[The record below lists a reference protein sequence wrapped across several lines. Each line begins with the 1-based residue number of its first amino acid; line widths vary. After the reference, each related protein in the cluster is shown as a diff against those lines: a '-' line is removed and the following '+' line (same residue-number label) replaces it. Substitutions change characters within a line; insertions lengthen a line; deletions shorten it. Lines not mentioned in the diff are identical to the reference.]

1 MTADQ
6 HTCTETVLTTTPEAA
21 VVANLGTASYVLAD
35 VEDRARNFYQWGSMG
50 STTAL
55 GLGLA
60 LATDEQVTV
69 LEGDGSLLMSLGA
82 LRTVAACD
90 PSNLV
95 VVLWLNDVYSTTGG
109 QETYAPGTDFVSV
122 AAACDLP
129 ATRVEDDESFRD
141 AYAAA
146 VDRDGAELLVCAV
159 DDAET
164 DVRPP
169 FDYAHIKRRIRDSL
183 GAE

>member
-6 HTCTETVLTTTPEAA
+6 YTCTETILEVTPEAA

-35 VEDRARNFYQWGSMG
+35 VEDRDRNFYQWGSMG
-50 STTAL
+50 STTPI
-55 GLGLA
+55 GIGLA

-69 LEGDGSLLMSLGA
+69 LEGDGSLLMSLGV

-90 PSNLV
+90 PANLV
-95 VVLWLNDVYSTTGG
+95 VVLWANDVYSTTGG
-109 QETYAPGTDFVSV
+109 QETYAPDTDFVSV
-122 AAACDLP
+122 AAACGLP
-129 ATRVEDDESFRD
+129 ATRVDDDESFAD

-146 VDRDGAELLVCAV
+146 VARDGAELLVCSV

-169 FDYAHIKRRIRDSL
+169 FDYAHIKRRVRDSL
-183 GAE
+183 TAE